1 MSKRFQCW
9 LGNTKLS
16 LPFPMIFRM
25 TGNVSCKSFCC
36 YSLAPLP
43 DATETPSLSNTFHA
57 GYFAIFS
64 LKVL

>member
-36 YSLAPLP
+36 YFLAPLP
-43 DATETPSLSNTFHA
+43 DATETPSLPFRTPSTP
-57 GYFAIFS
+57 AISPFS
-64 LKVL
+64 R